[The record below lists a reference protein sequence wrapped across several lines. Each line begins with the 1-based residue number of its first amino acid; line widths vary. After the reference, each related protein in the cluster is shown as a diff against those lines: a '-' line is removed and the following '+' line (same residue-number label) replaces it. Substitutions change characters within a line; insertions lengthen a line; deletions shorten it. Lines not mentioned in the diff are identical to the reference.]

1 MSGAAPLRIPGLRRY
16 APYSYGIENLLP
28 ILHWSPMLARSVSVE
43 RATMP
48 AQERELRRNYIGILS
63 DKIEEQR
70 TVESLAKSDGRMKD
84 YLLDLM
90 TAELNH
96 RSAAR

>member
-1 MSGAAPLRIPGLRRY
+1 
-16 APYSYGIENLLP
+16 
-28 ILHWSPMLARSVSVE
+28 MLARSASSGVSE
-43 RATMP
+43 QP
-48 AQERELRRNYIGILS
+48 AQERELRKNYIGILS

-70 TVESLAKSDGRMKD
+70 TVESLAKSEGRMKD

-90 TAELNH
+90 TAMSNH

>member
-1 MSGAAPLRIPGLRRY
+1 
-16 APYSYGIENLLP
+16 
-28 ILHWSPMLARSVSVE
+28 
-43 RATMP
+43 MP

-84 YLLDLM
+84 YLRGLM
-90 TAELNH
+90 TAMLNH